1 MFNLNYFKADSS
13 TFIIKSVNGKVRQQ
27 GKGLSFWY
35 NSATTS
41 IAALPLNA
49 QEALLS
55 LTSKLLIFRHYV
67 FKDKFHSK
75 SHHLKKPLKSS
86 TLI

>member
-1 MFNLNYFKADSS
+1 MFNINYFKADSS
-13 TFIIKSVNGKVRQQ
+13 TFIIKSVNGKVIKQ

-49 QEALLS
+49 LEAPFI
-55 LTSKLLIFRHYV
+55 LIYKRRTFKACV
-67 FKDKFHSK
+67 FKGK
-75 SHHLKKPLKSS
+75 SHFELANRKKQQRY
-86 TLI
+86 